1 MQPFLERE
9 YKLWG
14 LAHKVPF
21 DSSKALA
28 DLERILNLANSAA
41 PVKITVNQFREL
53 MLGYPGLLMKQDGT
67 PDPRGE
73 ALLSAPDA
81 PDPDDVNPAQ
91 QDVVGLYQR
100 LVADNQG
107 RLNQLPA
114 LYPELWAIMNP

>member
-14 LAHKVPF
+14 LEHKLPL
-21 DSSKALA
+21 DASKAMA

-53 MLGYPGLLMKQDGT
+53 QMGRPYPLKKVDGT
-67 PDPRGE
+67 LDLRGE

-107 RLNQLPA
+107 MLNQLPA